1 MKKSLPYIIGALALV
16 ALVLLLIG
24 SPRNSEP
31 KFDERISLRQKDK
44 IPYGT
49 YAAQHLLSSLFPH
62 ATVSADKAEPGY
74 WADLDTEDSNQLV
87 ILVAKTF
94 NAETYE
100 LKRLAEFAQKGNYV
114 FVIARDVSY
123 TASEFFGINDAS
135 DFFFT
140 GGGQDSL
147 AVMLEPASFSGR
159 NRFEYPGK
167 RYDSYLFSYDTARTV
182 KLGNNNHGYP
192 NFIAMQSGSGRLMLH
207 LAPMAFTNYF
217 ILHKK
222 NIEYFEKAMS
232 LVPPTVSH
240 VVWNEYYL
248 GKRNSHPE
256 PEPEPGILSVLW
268 EVPAFKWA
276 LLAAIFTLGLYVLL
290 EMRRRQRFIPV
301 WSRPANDSLQFI
313 RTMGRLYYEKGDH
326 RNLAQKMAGHFT
338 EHVRTRYKL
347 SGEPDDEFARE
358 LARRSGYP
366 SQELQRIVTT
376 IYLLRQDAIMEKQD
390 LISFYQQLESF
401 YQNT

>member
-1 MKKSLPYIIGALALV
+1 MKNRLPYIIGALALV
-16 ALVLLLIG
+16 ALILLVIG
-24 SPRNSEP
+24 APRENEQ

-49 YAAQHLLSSLFPH
+49 YAAQQLLSSLFPD
-62 ATVSADKAEPGY
+62 AAISTDKAEPGY

-94 NAETYE
+94 NAENYE
-100 LKRLAEFAQKGNYV
+100 LKRLAEFAQKGNFV
-114 FVIARDVSY
+114 FVIARDISY
-123 TASEFFGINDAS
+123 TASEFFGISDAS
-135 DFFFT
+135 GLFYLSDN
-140 GGGQDSL
+140 QHDSL
-147 AVMLEPASFSGR
+147 ALSLEPTSFSGR
-159 NRFEYPGK
+159 NQFEYPGK

-192 NFIAMQSGSGRLMLH
+192 NFIAMQSGSGRLILH

-232 LVPPTVSH
+232 LVPSTVSH

-248 GKRNSHPE
+248 SKRNSK

-268 EVPAFKWA
+268 EIPSFKWA
-276 LLAAIFTLGLYVLL
+276 LLTAILTLGFYVLL

-301 WSRPANDSLQFI
+301 WSRPANDSLEFI

-326 RNLAQKMAGHFT
+326 RNLAQKMAGHFM

-347 SGEPDDEFARE
+347 SGEADDAFAQE
-358 LARRSGYP
+358 LSRRSGYP

-376 IYLLRQDAIMEKQD
+376 IYLLRHDAIIEKYE
-390 LISFYQQLESF
+390 LVTFYQQLESF

>member
-1 MKKSLPYIIGALALV
+1 MKNRLPYIIGALALV
-16 ALVLLLIG
+16 ALILLLIG
-24 SPRNSEP
+24 APRESEP

-49 YAAQHLLSSLFPH
+49 YAAQQLLSSLFPQ
-62 ATVSADKAEPGY
+62 ATISTDKAEPGF
-74 WADLDTEDSNQLV
+74 WAELDLEDSNQLV
-87 ILVAKTF
+87 ILVAKSF
-94 NAETYE
+94 NAESYE
-100 LKRLAEFAQKGNYV
+100 LKRLAEFAQHGNYV

-123 TASEFFGINDAS
+123 TASEFFAINDAS
-135 DFFFT
+135 DFFFA

-147 AVMLEPASFSGR
+147 SVSLEPASFSGR

-167 RYDSYLFSYDTARTV
+167 RYDSYFFSYDSARTV

-192 NFIAMQSGSGRLMLH
+192 NFIAMQSGNGRLMLH

-248 GKRNSHPE
+248 NKRSSQ

-268 EVPAFKWA
+268 GIPSFKWA
-276 LLAAIFTLGLYVLL
+276 LLTAIFTLGLYVLL

-301 WSRPANDSLQFI
+301 WSRPANDSLEFI

-326 RNLAQKMAGHFT
+326 RNLAQKMAGHFM
-338 EHVRTRYKL
+338 EHVRNRYKL
-347 SGEPDDEFARE
+347 TGEPHDAFVQE
-358 LARRSGYP
+358 LSRRSGYAP
-366 SQELQRIVTT
+366 QELQRIVTT
-376 IYLLRQDAIMEKQD
+376 IYLLRQDALIEKYD
-390 LISFYQQLESF
+390 LIAFYQQLESF